1 MDRANCDTKKL
12 VMNII
17 QNPVHNQE
25 IPCVFTDEELQEEL
39 RLSEESGFIS
49 HEEALKEFFY
59 LIEGQDEE
67 YTMRTELVRGITE
80 EELLEGLHTRIKT
93 RI

>member
-1 MDRANCDTKKL
+1 MKVSEPEVSCDT
-12 VMNII
+12 NII
-17 QNPVHNQE
+17 HKPIQHQE

-49 HEEALKEFFY
+49 HEEALKEFFN
-59 LIEGQDEE
+59 LIEGQDGE
-67 YTMRTELVRGITE
+67 YTTRAELARGITE

>member
-1 MDRANCDTKKL
+1 MKVSEPEVSCDT
-12 VMNII
+12 NII
-17 QNPVHNQE
+17 QKPVHNQE

-59 LIEGQDEE
+59 LIESQDEE

>member
-1 MDRANCDTKKL
+1 MKVSEPEVSCDTN
-12 VMNII
+12 MIPNPI
-17 QNPVHNQE
+17 QHQE
-25 IPCVFTDEELQEEL
+25 IPCVFTDEEFEEEL

-49 HEEALKEFFY
+49 HAEALKEFFN

-67 YTMRTELVRGITE
+67 YTTRTELARGITG
-80 EELLEGLHTRIKT
+80 EELLEGLRTRIKT

>member
-1 MDRANCDTKKL
+1 MKVSESEVSCDT
-12 VMNII
+12 NII
-17 QNPVHNQE
+17 HKPIQHQE

-49 HEEALKEFFY
+49 HEEALKEFFN

-67 YTMRTELVRGITE
+67 YATRTELARGITG
-80 EELLEGLHTRIKT
+80 EELLEGLRTRIKT

>member
-1 MDRANCDTKKL
+1 MKVSESEVSCDT
-12 VMNII
+12 NII
-17 QNPVHNQE
+17 HKPVHNQE

-49 HEEALKEFFY
+49 HEEALKVFWGF
-59 LIEGQDEE
+59 IEGQGEE
-67 YTMRTELVRGITE
+67 YTMRTEFARGITE

>member
-1 MDRANCDTKKL
+1 MKVSEPEVSCDT
-12 VMNII
+12 NII
-17 QNPVHNQE
+17 QNSVHNQE

-67 YTMRTELVRGITE
+67 YTMRTELVRGITG

>member
-1 MDRANCDTKKL
+1 MKVSEPEVSCDT
-12 VMNII
+12 NII
-17 QNPVHNQE
+17 QKPVHNQE

-67 YTMRTELVRGITE
+67 YTTRAELARGITG

>member
-1 MDRANCDTKKL
+1 MKVSEPEVSCDT
-12 VMNII
+12 NII
-17 QNPVHNQE
+17 HKPIQHQE

-49 HEEALKEFFY
+49 HEEALKEFFN

-67 YTMRTELVRGITE
+67 YATRTELARGITG
-80 EELLEGLHTRIKT
+80 EELLEGLRTRIKT

>member
-1 MDRANCDTKKL
+1 MKVSEPEVSCDT
-12 VMNII
+12 NII
-17 QNPVHNQE
+17 QKPVHNQE

-67 YTMRTELVRGITE
+67 YTMRTELVRGITG

>member
-1 MDRANCDTKKL
+1 MKVSESEVSCDT
-12 VMNII
+12 NII
-17 QNPVHNQE
+17 QKPVHNQE

-67 YTMRTELVRGITE
+67 YTTRAELARGITE

>member
-1 MDRANCDTKKL
+1 MKVSESEVSCDTD
-12 VMNII
+12 II
-17 QNPVHNQE
+17 HKPVHNQE

-49 HEEALKEFFY
+49 HEEALKEFLN

-67 YTMRTELVRGITE
+67 YTMRMELARGITE
-80 EELLEGLHTRIKT
+80 EELSEGLHTRIKS

>member
-1 MDRANCDTKKL
+1 MKVSEPEVSCDT
-12 VMNII
+12 NII
-17 QNPVHNQE
+17 HKPIQHQE

-59 LIEGQDEE
+59 LIESQDEE

>member
-1 MDRANCDTKKL
+1 MKVSEPEVSCDT
-12 VMNII
+12 NII
-17 QNPVHNQE
+17 QKPVHNQE

-49 HEEALKEFFY
+49 HEEALKEFFN

-67 YTMRTELVRGITE
+67 YTTRAELARGITE